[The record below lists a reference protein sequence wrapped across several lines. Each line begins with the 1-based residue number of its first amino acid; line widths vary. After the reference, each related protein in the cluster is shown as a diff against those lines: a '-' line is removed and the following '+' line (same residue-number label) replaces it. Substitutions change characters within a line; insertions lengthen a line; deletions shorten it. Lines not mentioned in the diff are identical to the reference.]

1 MMKISEPTKLVLANV
16 KYFYNSLLGYSD
28 QAPPPYPGP
37 HVSENKQQTMA
48 PYPPTLGAAAPYP
61 PAASPYPS
69 TQDQSVPYPP
79 PVVASAPQAGP

>member
-1 MMKISEPTKLVLANV
+1 MFANV
-16 KYFYNSLLGYSD
+16 KYFYNSLSDYSD

-37 HVSENKQQTMA
+37 HELENKQQTMA